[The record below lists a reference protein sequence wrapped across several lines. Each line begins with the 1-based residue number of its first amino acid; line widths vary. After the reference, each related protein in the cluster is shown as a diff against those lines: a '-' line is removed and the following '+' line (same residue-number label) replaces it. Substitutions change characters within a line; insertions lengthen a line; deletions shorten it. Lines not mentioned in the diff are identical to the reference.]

1 MHIFKSI
8 FLALLMFTG
17 FAHATEPVEQAVPTL
32 TTLECRTWTNEDE
45 PMPKAVSAYIEKA
58 ISENKHIGPESVN
71 LAFEKVDKQ
80 CARLLM
86 PETFKK

>member
-8 FLALLMFTG
+8 FLSFLLAIG
-17 FAHATEPVEQAVPTL
+17 FAQAAEPVDQTLPSL
-32 TTLECRTWTNEDE
+32 TTLECRAWTNEDE
-45 PMPKAVSAYIEKA
+45 PMPKAVSTYIENA
-58 ISENKHIGPESVN
+58 ISENRHLGPESVN
-71 LAFEKVDKQ
+71 LAFEIVDKQ